1 MSRQLNTT
9 LTKEIKALLTISKS
23 KLRTWKNIEPIDRPE
38 KEIEALGCQLLD
50 SYLEN
55 RTSKLLQI
63 AAELFELIN
72 NIAQLSFQGYVAYIE
87 VCILRNDLQ
96 TGITALCDIEHFLSG
111 RKQYKS
117 PRTNNLPKDVL
128 FKSLNA
134 RLYMRLDMLENHFDT
149 AMEYFDSLD
158 EYSLNRDP
166 HIRVLA
172 SICLTRMATG
182 HEDDWEAQARRAIQ
196 LVDDYADYF
205 GESFDVFIQRAI
217 AHESLH
223 EFGAAYENF
232 EKAYQWIETIDKKD
246 QLVERTIISLGLWRL
261 LQVQGAFKRIR
272 LKSITPATKSVDRI
286 ELLRRS
292 AAEGQ
297 WEDLLALTDAIHPAD
312 LTISEGLLIS
322 FAAIEK
328 GQYRRAREV
337 LEAMGHDDDGNVQR
351 LLNLARLAYVEGDKE
366 KALEYSEKAVAFCI
380 SADVSVTMATPIIQM
395 AVHLMHEHAHRNK
408 NYERFIEFLESFPEN
423 WKQIEIKILLV
434 QMMMNADTV
443 RHERKYVKRGLRILK
458 SIPAPARKVDWYLL
472 SGRLLMLQEKFDK
485 ALKAFKIAGAV
496 VNEAGDSAQT
506 LRLIID
512 NSIEECE
519 RALHENETGEGEGII
534 GHARLMNQTFVEL
547 GLKVHRILQVEEGTM
562 PIAIVERPNNTMPNA
577 HLITLALSFRQ
588 ASFENLKPAEL
599 GMAILKA
606 DINSIQPDDWRV
618 RLLATLSQS
627 LQAQKGIRPR
637 MGMSLKNPMGG
648 NLIEGIGFPSVVL
661 FDSWETF
668 IPESSPIALVEVV
681 PVYQE
686 ENDFAAM
693 MGSER
698 LLHRLMDVPF
708 YPTKPNRM
716 SSCPGENWKMLIPR
730 DKIRQIYDDHG
741 MFGCVSKHI
750 LVDGADSAIFYRDH
764 QDKVGPTDSGWFFL
778 TGNET
783 EEEIHQKDQFAMMDL
798 NTICN
803 YIPYV
808 KDYLEAPFGTACVR
822 DASGVISMTT
832 CDKSAALLQR
842 VNKKPLLA

>member
-9 LTKEIKALLTISKS
+9 LKKEIKALLTISKS
-23 KLRTWKNIEPIDRPE
+23 KLRAWKKIEPLDRPE

-50 SYLEN
+50 TYLDN
-55 RTSKLLQI
+55 RNSNLLQI
-63 AAELFELIN
+63 AADLFELIN
-72 NIAQLSFQGYVAYIE
+72 NTQLSFQGYVAYIE
-87 VCILRNDLQ
+87 VCILKNDLQ
-96 TGITALCDIEHFLSG
+96 TGINALCGIEHFLLG

-117 PRTNNLPKDVL
+117 LRTNNLPKEVL
-128 FKSLNA
+128 FKALNA
-134 RLYMRLDMLENHFDT
+134 RLYMRLDMLDNHFDT
-149 AMEYFDSLD
+149 AMEYFNSLD
-158 EYSLNRDP
+158 EYFLNRDP
-166 HIRVLA
+166 NIRVLA
-172 SICLTRMATG
+172 SICLTRLATD
-182 HEDDWEAQARRAIQ
+182 HEDDWVAHAKRAIQ
-196 LVDDYADYF
+196 LVDDYANRF

-217 AHESLH
+217 AHETLH
-223 EFGAAYENF
+223 EYGAAFENF
-232 EKAYQWIETIDKKD
+232 EKAYQLIENIDKEV

-261 LQVQGAFKRIR
+261 LQVKGAFKRIR
-272 LKSITPATKSVDRI
+272 IKSITPTTKIVDRI

-297 WEDLLALTDAIHPAD
+297 WKDVLALTDVMQPSA

-328 GQYRRAREV
+328 GQYRRARDV

-351 LLNLARLAYVEGDKE
+351 LLNLARLAYVEGDNE
-366 KALEYSEKAVAFCI
+366 KALEYSEKAVGFCI
-380 SADVSVTMATPIIQM
+380 NADVSVTMATPIIQM
-395 AVHLMHEHAHRNK
+395 AVHLMHEHVHRNK

-434 QMMMNADTV
+434 QMMMSADSV

-458 SIPAPARKVDWYLL
+458 SIPATARMADWYLL
-472 SGRLLMLQEKFDK
+472 SGRLLMLQEQFDK
-485 ALKAFKIAGAV
+485 ALKAFKRANKF
-496 VNEAGDSAQT
+496 VNETGDVAQT
-506 LRLIID
+506 LKLIID
-512 NSIEECE
+512 NSIEDCE

-534 GHARLMNQTFVEL
+534 GHARLMNQTFIEL

-562 PIAIVERPNNTMPNA
+562 PIAIVEHPNNTMPNA

-588 ASFENLKPAEL
+588 ATFENLKPAEL
-599 GMAILKA
+599 GMAIPKA
-606 DINSIQPDDWRV
+606 DINSIHPDDWRV

-627 LQAQKGIRPR
+627 LQTQKGIRPR

-648 NLIEGIGFPSVVL
+648 SLIEGIGYPSVVL
-661 FDSWETF
+661 YDSWENF
-668 IPESSPIALVEVV
+668 IPESSPIALIEVV
-681 PVYQE
+681 PVYKE

-708 YPTKPNRM
+708 YPTQPDRL
-716 SSCPGENWKMLIPR
+716 SACQGENWKMLIPR
-730 DKIRQIYDDHG
+730 DKIRPIYDDHG

-750 LVDGADSAIFYRDH
+750 LINGADSALFYREH

-783 EEEIHQKDQFAMMDL
+783 EEEIHQPDQFAMMDL

-808 KDYLEAPFGTACVR
+808 KDYLDAPFGTACVR

-842 VNKKPLLA
+842 INKKPLLA